1 MGNYD
6 QMAAAV
12 SELSG
17 GKNVVL
23 LDDIGMPSIYVR
35 IPKGK
40 NSELVSG
47 LSDNVH
53 YAFNVDSV
61 EKTAFYYSKY
71 QNIIVNERAYS
82 LGHRD
87 PANSINWDAAR
98 KACENKGAGFH
109 LATMA
114 EWAYIALWCRKNGTM
129 PHGNNNYGKDSAYTH
144 EHGEESSKD
153 SGKTGRC
160 FTGSGPVTW
169 NHNHHGDGICDLNG
183 NVWEWNAGMRL
194 VDGEIQIIPYNNAAM
209 GSKCDMSASSTLW
222 KAIKADRGQLKSMQR
237 LAGWVDFVEK
247 SGERWYYLKMDVE
260 KFFYRMDHE
269 VLMSIIRKKIGDKE
283 AVRFLEHYVCH
294 ASRAFG
300 LPLGVK
306 SPLEISDKEMLWDVG
321 IAIGGGL
328 SHMYGNMYL
337 NPMDQMAKRKE
348 GIQYYIR
355 YMDDVIIL
363 STDKE
368 LLHRYKNMFS
378 DFLGDVLKLRLNN
391 KTAIRPVSHGMEF
404 VGYTIRP
411 FDVRLR
417 KSTSLRMKRHL
428 KTIQELYR
436 DYEIDLDRA
445 RSTLMSY
452 KALMDHCDC
461 RALEKKIFE
470 DFVLT
475 HNPKEADTD
484 NG

>member
-153 SGKTGRC
+153 SGKLEDVSR
-160 FTGSGPVTW
+160 VL
-169 NHNHHGDGICDLNG
+169 DL
-183 NVWEWNAGMRL
+183 
-194 VDGEIQIIPYNNAAM
+194 
-209 GSKCDMSASSTLW
+209 
-222 KAIKADRGQLKSMQR
+222 
-237 LAGWVDFVEK
+237 
-247 SGERWYYLKMDVE
+247 
-260 KFFYRMDHE
+260 
-269 VLMSIIRKKIGDKE
+269 
-283 AVRFLEHYVCH
+283 
-294 ASRAFG
+294 
-300 LPLGVK
+300 
-306 SPLEISDKEMLWDVG
+306 
-321 IAIGGGL
+321 
-328 SHMYGNMYL
+328 
-337 NPMDQMAKRKE
+337 
-348 GIQYYIR
+348 
-355 YMDDVIIL
+355 
-363 STDKE
+363 
-368 LLHRYKNMFS
+368 
-378 DFLGDVLKLRLNN
+378 
-391 KTAIRPVSHGMEF
+391 
-404 VGYTIRP
+404 
-411 FDVRLR
+411 
-417 KSTSLRMKRHL
+417 
-428 KTIQELYR
+428 
-436 DYEIDLDRA
+436 
-445 RSTLMSY
+445 
-452 KALMDHCDC
+452 
-461 RALEKKIFE
+461 
-470 DFVLT
+470 
-475 HNPKEADTD
+475 
-484 NG
+484 

>member
-17 GKNVVL
+17 RKNVVL

-222 KAIKADRGQLKSMQR
+222 KAIKADGSLVEPGTAGTLK
-237 LAGWVDFVEK
+237 
-247 SGERWYYLKMDVE
+247 
-260 KFFYRMDHE
+260 
-269 VLMSIIRKKIGDKE
+269 
-283 AVRFLEHYVCH
+283 
-294 ASRAFG
+294 
-300 LPLGVK
+300 
-306 SPLEISDKEMLWDVG
+306 WDWG
-321 IAIGGGL
+321 IWQNSA
-328 SHMYGNMYL
+328 YFWC
-337 NPMDQMAKRKE
+337 D
-348 GIQYYIR
+348 YI
-355 YMDDVIIL
+355 
-363 STDKE
+363 
-368 LLHRYKNMFS
+368 
-378 DFLGDVLKLRLNN
+378 
-391 KTAIRPVSHGMEF
+391 
-404 VGYTIRP
+404 
-411 FDVRLR
+411 
-417 KSTSLRMKRHL
+417 
-428 KTIQELYR
+428 
-436 DYEIDLDRA
+436 
-445 RSTLMSY
+445 
-452 KALMDHCDC
+452 
-461 RALEKKIFE
+461 
-470 DFVLT
+470 
-475 HNPKEADTD
+475 
-484 NG
+484 